1 MISKISG
8 KKMNLKKASLFL
20 ILGLIYTLFHKTVVG
35 LFPNVSNYIFL
46 KGIFSILSL
55 ISALTILLFIV
66 FFFKEVSSLNSQI
79 KTALQFTF
87 FFTGIIILLG
97 LPIELLPQNRI
108 FRNLI
113 FETARFLNS
122 LSILMFFIYLNKII
136 YTESLHKPIM
146 LTIWG
151 FSIGLI
157 IGLISLGYYF
167 NFILTGNETVPFFP
181 LQYLAVI
188 IFLFKYLMVIYFLF
202 RFSKIEDYT
211 KLIET

>member
-1 MISKISG
+1 
-8 KKMNLKKASLFL
+8 MNLKKASLFL

-46 KGIFSILSL
+46 KSIFSILSL

-66 FFFKEVSSLNSQI
+66 FFFKEVSPLNSQI
-79 KTALQFTF
+79 KKALQFTF

-122 LSILMFFIYLNKII
+122 LSILMFFIYL
-136 YTESLHKPIM
+136 TESLHKPIM
-146 LTIWG
+146 LTIWS

-202 RFSKIEDYT
+202 GFSKIEDYT